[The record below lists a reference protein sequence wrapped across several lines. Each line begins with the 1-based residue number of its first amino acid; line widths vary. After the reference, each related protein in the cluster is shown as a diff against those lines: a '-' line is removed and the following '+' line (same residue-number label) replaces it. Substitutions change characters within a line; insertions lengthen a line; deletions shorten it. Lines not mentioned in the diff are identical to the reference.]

1 MYVLR
6 KHWEAFEYTFLPWKR
21 NIYCIFWV
29 CVCSFRYAARNA
41 HSPYHTVIC
50 GLFRSTIFCHI
61 ISWTARYSKN
71 LYWVLYVFFWVILRR
86 LNFIRLRRWNRQSV
100 AKCRHIKFR
109 HRGITQKKAY
119 NIQNTSQVWNQ
130 ENIIEHKICV
140 LIFSI
145 TFVCKISHSKNNRGR
160 CYIDVHGSFM

>member
-1 MYVLR
+1 
-6 KHWEAFEYTFLPWKR
+6 
-21 NIYCIFWV
+21 
-29 CVCSFRYAARNA
+29 
-41 HSPYHTVIC
+41 
-50 GLFRSTIFCHI
+50 
-61 ISWTARYSKN
+61 
-71 LYWVLYVFFWVILRR
+71 VLYVFFWVIPRR

-100 AKCRHIKFR
+100 PKRRHIKFR

-119 NIQNTSQVWNQ
+119 NIQNTSQFRNQ

-160 CYIDVHGSFM
+160 CYIDVLEQTECSEMSAYKIQTPGNYPEESIQHSEHVASLKSRKHY